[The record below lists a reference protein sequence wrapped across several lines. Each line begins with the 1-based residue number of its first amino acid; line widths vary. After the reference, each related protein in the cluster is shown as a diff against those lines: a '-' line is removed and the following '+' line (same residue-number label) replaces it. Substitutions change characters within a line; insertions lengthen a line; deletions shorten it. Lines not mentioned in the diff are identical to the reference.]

1 MFPKHL
7 LTTDVLMKEVS
18 EVALAVKFKS
28 YSNIFCNLSQ
38 KQTVNVSHTKIF
50 HMHSQ
55 ELLGIHEE
63 NSQVD
68 LPEKER
74 GAFSHFLFPILAL

>member
-1 MFPKHL
+1 
-7 LTTDVLMKEVS
+7 MKEVS

-38 KQTVNVSHTKIF
+38 KQTVNVSRTKIF

-68 LPEKER
+68 LPGEEQ
-74 GAFSHFLFPILAL
+74 GSFFPFSFPNISIIDIFDSTVRFT